1 MTMRTRVTAI
11 CIMKHLVSVCLVAKV
26 PGFAIAEF
34 SDIGSSANCRQVPT
48 LCIR

>member
-11 CIMKHLVSVCLVAKV
+11 CIMTHLVFMCLVAKAL
-26 PGFAIAEF
+26 GFASAEF
-34 SDIGSSANCRQVPT
+34 TDIGSSANCRQVPT